1 MKTCHLCHYLSTKSS
16 GSRRSV
22 TQNIPAT
29 AWAASAPP
37 AAWHHHLQLTETG
50 WLSSPSRKQD
60 QCLFKH
66 NRKGDQSWVIIGRT
80 DAEAET
86 PVLWP
91 PDAKSWLIGKDPDV
105 GKDWGQEEKG
115 TTGREWQRQLDGIPD
130 SMDMSLGRLRELV
143 MDREA
148 WCAEVHGVAKSRTP
162 LNWILYTLL
171 CLCTVI
177 RNL

>member
-80 DAEAET
+80 DAKAET
-86 PVLWP
+86 PILSP
-91 PDAKSWLIGKDPDV
+91 PDMKSWLNGKDSDA
-105 GKDWGQEEKG
+105 GRYWGQEEKV
-115 TTGREWQRQLDGIPD
+115 TTEDEMAGWHRWLDGHRVQL
-130 SMDMSLGRLRELV
+130 SELQELV
-143 MDREA
+143 MDRETC
-148 WCAEVHGVAKSRTP
+148 CAAIHGVAESWTWLSDWTE
-162 LNWILYTLL
+162 LNWTPIY
-171 CLCTVI
+171 
-177 RNL
+177 

>member
-86 PVLWP
+86 PILWP
-91 PDAKSWLIGKDPDV
+91 PDVKSWLIWKDPDA
-105 GKDWGQEEKG
+105 GKDWGQEKG
-115 TTGREWQRQLDGIPD
+115 TTEDEMVGWHHRLNGHGFGWTPGIGDGQGGLACCGSWVRKESDTTEW
-130 SMDMSLGRLRELV
+130 
-143 MDREA
+143 
-148 WCAEVHGVAKSRTP
+148 
-162 LNWILYTLL
+162 LN
-171 CLCTVI
+171 
-177 RNL
+177 